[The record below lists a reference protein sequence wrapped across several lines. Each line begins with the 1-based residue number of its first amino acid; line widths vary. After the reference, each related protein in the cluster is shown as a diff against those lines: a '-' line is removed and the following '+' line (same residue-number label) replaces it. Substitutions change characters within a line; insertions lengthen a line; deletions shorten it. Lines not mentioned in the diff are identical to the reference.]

1 MKKQINNFGG
11 KSLDALSN
19 FLFIQS
25 ELVDVLNKKT
35 FRKNQDERTMD
46 EYITHRLEKKITN
59 FNILSQRI
67 DKLVTRK
74 HKLNENKI

>member
-46 EYITHRLEKKITN
+46 EYITHRLDKKITN

-67 DKLVTRK
+67 DNLVTRK
-74 HKLNENKI
+74 HKLNEDKT